1 MGSFAT
7 GTKYSR
13 KEKQMKNKTLQRMY
27 KMLKPQ
33 AKSIAIISILAV
45 LINIGEVV
53 KPYLIKIVIDDYLSA
68 NLYQKGIMT
77 IGIIGA
83 IYIAIVVVG
92 NILDFIVTTAT
103 SMMGE
108 NVIYSIRNKLYRYT
122 QYANIPFHDKTPA
135 GTLFVRITSDVE
147 DITTLFKEVIT
158 TFIKDVLMVI
168 AFVVMMLS
176 LDYQLAL
183 YAFIV
188 LPFVMI
194 TSIIITKISNKL
206 QEYSKNVKTK
216 LNIFLAESIYGVKLI
231 KIFNRQYEK
240 QKECEK
246 LCTSFWKSRVPLG
259 ITEAL
264 LVAILMVLENLGVS
278 IIVWASINHLLGTS
292 VDVGLIYVFVTYTKQ
307 IFSPINRLVEN
318 FETIQEAIVSIN
330 KIYDILEHKEYLEN
344 FEEGKVL
351 EKVEGKIEFK
361 HVWFAYEGENWIL
374 KDISFTIKPGE
385 SVAFVGKTGSGKT
398 TITNLI
404 NRFYE
409 IQKGEILLDGINI
422 KEINL
427 RSLREKIGIILQ
439 DPFVFARSIKDN
451 IQLNKNFSDEYISKT
466 IELASADEFVNSLP
480 NGMDEISLE
489 RGSSYSSGQ
498 KQLLAFAR
506 IFAHNP
512 SIFILDEAT
521 ANIDTKTE
529 ELIQRSVDRISKEKT
544 SIFIAHRLST
554 IVNVDKIIVLNQG
567 EILEEGNHME
577 LVNKPDG
584 YYSKLYHAYYSGL
597 VE

>member
-1 MGSFAT
+1 
-7 GTKYSR
+7 
-13 KEKQMKNKTLQRMY
+13 MKNKTWQRIY
-27 KMLKPQ
+27 KMLRPQ
-33 AKSIAIISILAV
+33 AKSIAIISILAI

-77 IGIIGA
+77 IGMIGA
-83 IYIAIVVVG
+83 IYIGIVLVG
-92 NILDFIVTTAT
+92 NILNFIVTTAT

-108 NVIYSIRNKLYRYT
+108 NVIYSLRNKLYRYT

-158 TFIKDVLMVI
+158 TFIKDILMII

-176 LDYQLAL
+176 LNYQLAL
-183 YAFIV
+183 LSFIV
-188 LPFVMI
+188 IPFVI
-194 TSIIITKISNKL
+194 LTSIIITKISNKL
-206 QEYSKNVKTK
+206 QEYSKIVKTK

-240 QKECEK
+240 QKECEE
-246 LCTSFWKSRVPLG
+246 LCTSFWKSRIPIG

-264 LVAILMVLENLGVS
+264 LVAFLMVLENLGVS
-278 IIVWASINHLLGTS
+278 IIIWASMNYLLGTS
-292 VDVGLIYVFVTYTKQ
+292 VDVGLIYVFVTYIKQ

-318 FETIQEAIVSIN
+318 FETIQEALVSID
-330 KIYDILEHKEYLEN
+330 KIYDILEKKEYLES

-351 EKVEGKIEFK
+351 DKVEGKIEFK
-361 HVWFAYEGENWIL
+361 NVWFAYEGNNWIL
-374 KDISFTIKPGE
+374 KNISFTIEPGQ
-385 SVAFVGKTGSGKT
+385 SVALVGKTGSGKT

-422 KEINL
+422 KEINI

-439 DPFVFARSIKDN
+439 DPFVFARSIKEN
-451 IQLNKNFSDEYISKT
+451 IEMNKNFSDEYVKET
-466 IELASADEFVNSLP
+466 INLASADEFVNSLP
-480 NGMDEISLE
+480 NGIEEISNE

-529 ELIQRSVDRISKEKT
+529 ELIQKSVDKISKEKT

-567 EILEEGNHME
+567 EILEEGSHVE
-577 LVNKPDG
+577 LVNKVDG
-584 YYSKLYHAYYSGL
+584 YYSKLYNAYYSGL

>member
-1 MGSFAT
+1 
-7 GTKYSR
+7 
-13 KEKQMKNKTLQRMY
+13 MKNKTLQRIY

-33 AKSIAIISILAV
+33 AKSIAIISLLAI
-45 LINIGEVV
+45 LINMGEVV
-53 KPYLIKIVIDDYLSA
+53 KPYLIKIVIDDYLTA

-77 IGIIGA
+77 IGMIGT
-83 IYIAIVVVG
+83 IYIAIVILG
-92 NILDFIVTTAT
+92 NILNFIVTTAT

-108 NVIYSIRNKLYRYT
+108 NIIYSLRNKLYKYT
-122 QYANIPFHDKTPA
+122 QHANIPFHDKTPA

-158 TFIKDVLMVI
+158 TFIKDILVI
-168 AFVVMMLS
+168 VAFAVMMLS
-176 LDYQLAL
+176 LNYKLAL
-183 YAFIV
+183 LSFIV
-188 LPFVMI
+188 IPFVI
-194 TSIIITKISNKL
+194 LTSLTITKISNKL
-206 QEYSKNVKTK
+206 QEHSKTVKTK

-231 KIFNRQYEK
+231 KIFNRQHEK
-240 QKECEK
+240 QKECEA
-246 LCTSFWKSRVPLG
+246 LCTDFWKSRIPLG

-264 LVAILMVLENLGVS
+264 LVGILEVLKNVGVA
-278 IIVWASINHLLGTS
+278 IIVWASINHILGAS
-292 VDVGLIYVFVTYTKQ
+292 IDVGLIYVFVTYIKQ

-318 FETIQEAIVSIN
+318 FETIQEALVSID

-344 FEEGKVL
+344 FETGMVL
-351 EKVEGKIEFK
+351 ENVEGKIEFK
-361 HVWFAYEGENWIL
+361 NVWFAYEGENWIL
-374 KDISFTIKPGE
+374 KDISFTIEPGQ
-385 SVAFVGKTGSGKT
+385 SIALVGKTGSGKT

-422 KEINL
+422 KDINL

-439 DPFVFARSIKDN
+439 DPFVFARSIKEN
-451 IQLNKNFSDEYISKT
+451 IQLNKNFSDEYIMKS
-466 IELASADEFVNSLP
+466 IELASAEEFVNSLP
-480 NGMDEISLE
+480 NGIEEISQE
-489 RGSSYSSGQ
+489 RGSSYSSGE

-529 ELIQRSVDRISKEKT
+529 ELIQSSVDKISKEKT

-554 IVNVDKIIVLNQG
+554 VVNVDKIIVLNQG
-567 EILEEGNHME
+567 EILEEGSHSE
-577 LVNKPDG
+577 LVSKPNG
-584 YYSKLYHAYYSGL
+584 YYSKLYNAYYSGL
-597 VE
+597 VQ

>member
-1 MGSFAT
+1 
-7 GTKYSR
+7 
-13 KEKQMKNKTLQRMY
+13 MKNKTWQRIY
-27 KMLKPQ
+27 KMLRPQ
-33 AKSIAIISILAV
+33 AKSIAIISILAI

-77 IGIIGA
+77 IGMIGA
-83 IYIAIVVVG
+83 IYIGIVLIG
-92 NILDFIVTTAT
+92 NILNFIVTTAT

-108 NVIYSIRNKLYRYT
+108 NVIYSLRNKLYRYT

-158 TFIKDVLMVI
+158 TFIKDILMII

-176 LDYQLAL
+176 LNYQLAL
-183 YAFIV
+183 LSFIV
-188 LPFVMI
+188 IPFVI
-194 TSIIITKISNKL
+194 LTSIIITKISNKL
-206 QEYSKNVKTK
+206 QEYSKIVKTK

-246 LCTSFWKSRVPLG
+246 LCTSFWKSRIPIG

-264 LVAILMVLENLGVS
+264 LVAFLMVLENLGVS
-278 IIVWASINHLLGTS
+278 IIIWASMNYLLGTS
-292 VDVGLIYVFVTYTKQ
+292 VDVGLIYVFVTYIKQ

-318 FETIQEAIVSIN
+318 FETIQEALVSID
-330 KIYDILEHKEYLEN
+330 KIYDILEKKEYLES

-351 EKVEGKIEFK
+351 DKVEGKIEFK
-361 HVWFAYEGENWIL
+361 NVWFAYEGDNWIL
-374 KDISFTIKPGE
+374 KNISFTIEPGQ
-385 SVAFVGKTGSGKT
+385 SVALVGKTGSGKT

-422 KEINL
+422 KEINI

-439 DPFVFARSIKDN
+439 DPFVFARSIKEN
-451 IQLNKNFSDEYISKT
+451 IEMNKNFSDEYVKET
-466 IELASADEFVNSLP
+466 INLASADEFVNSLP
-480 NGMDEISLE
+480 NGIEEISNE
-489 RGSSYSSGQ
+489 RGSSYSSGE

-529 ELIQRSVDRISKEKT
+529 ELIQKSVDKISKEKT

-567 EILEEGNHME
+567 EILEEGSHVE
-577 LVNKPDG
+577 LVNKVDG
-584 YYSKLYHAYYSGL
+584 YYSKLYNAYYSGL